1 MELIELEKNLLQDRR
16 YLFMKL
22 KELKGCVRKAAETEY
37 SYRVALTSKLIE
49 LRAAGEPTTIMTDLC
64 KGDKIIAK
72 LKLDRDIARGMS
84 DACRQSIISLQSS
97 ISGLQSLIGI
107 EKAKIELR

>member
-1 MELIELEKNLLQDRR
+1 MELIELEKKLLTDRR

-22 KELKGCVRKAAETEY
+22 KELKECVQKAAETEY
-37 SYRVALTSKLIE
+37 SYRLALAQKITE
-49 LRAAGEPTTIMTDLC
+49 LRATGEPATIMADIC
-64 KGDKIIAK
+64 KGDKVIAK

-97 ISGLQSLIGI
+97 ISGLQTLISSR
-107 EKAKIELR
+107 KAEMQLI